1 MFTVFIKSAGGT
13 KRYLAGF
20 YTELEAE
27 LFCNDHNWEYKDENE
42 FVWDMDYEENF
53 VEQHERLQHLENN
66 AY

>member
-1 MFTVFIKSAGGT
+1 MFTVFIESAGGT

-27 LFCNDHNWEYKDENE
+27 LFCNDHNWEYKDENG

-53 VEQHERLQHLENN
+53 VE
-66 AY
+66 